1 MNDWWAMRRP
11 GCSIAI
17 GLAMKCSY
25 KVAIG
30 VPLVALMMC
39 GQSQRHTYTGV
50 IVNANCFQAA
60 KIINRNSHGYVPS
73 GGTNAFTGSRHKA
86 LDTAGTRKSI
96 LKHCRVNPG
105 TTEFALLDDA
115 GNFFK
120 LDETGNSEV
129 LLQAPTTTKKITVTI
144 RK

>member
-1 MNDWWAMRRP
+1 MN
-11 GCSIAI
+11 
-17 GLAMKCSY
+17 CSY

-30 VPLVALMMC
+30 VLLVAFVVC
-39 GQSQRHTYTGV
+39 GQSQQHTYTGV

-60 KIINRNSHGYVPS
+60 KVINRDSR
-73 GGTNAFTGSRHKA
+73 GS
-86 LDTAGTRKSI
+86 LRKSI

-105 TTEFALLDDA
+105 TTEFALLDDT

-129 LLQAPTTTKKITVTI
+129 LSQMPTTIRKITVTVI
-144 RK
+144 GAVNREVLNVRSLSTGSANILASRIGP